1 MFYRLVRGVIG
12 FALRLFYILQVTRKG
27 DDGTGPILYV
37 GNHPNSLLDPALVFA
52 ATDRQVTFLA
62 KEPLFRTLGFG
73 ALLRG
78 LGALPVYRKQDHP
91 GQMEKNEGTLVAAA
105 GALID
110 GKAITIFPEGKSHSD
125 PQLSEIKTGCAR
137 IALRAARGGA
147 AVRIVPIG
155 ITYAQKH
162 RFRSRV
168 QIEVGAPIPV
178 VVPEGLAGDAEVEW
192 VRGLTDQVAD
202 GLKAVTLNLE
212 QWEDLELIE
221 TGEQL
226 YALRIGEAA
235 RDPERLRR
243 FAKGVELLRKEQ
255 PDHFE
260 YLRDE
265 VMSFRRRLQ
274 MVNADPK
281 DLSMQYRRPEVA
293 RFVAR
298 NVGGLLFGFPLFMV
312 GCALFAVPFLLVRY
326 LARLLPLPRDRIATF
341 KFISALIL
349 TPVWQTLLCWLA
361 WRAFGPAG
369 VAIALLGALP
379 LAFFTR
385 YFLERRRAAIADVIT
400 FFVLGSRSR
409 LKARLLVDGEALTT
423 EIEKTVSA
431 LRPRVVGDSLPP
443 PGVRSA

>member
-12 FALRLFYILQVTRKG
+12 FALRLFYILHVTKKG
-27 DDGTGPILYV
+27 DDATGPILYV

-52 ATDRQVTFLA
+52 ATERQVTFLA
-62 KEPLFRTLGFG
+62 KEPLFRTFGFG
-73 ALLRG
+73 LLLKG

-91 GQMEKNEGTLVAAA
+91 GQMEKNEGTLEAAA
-105 GALID
+105 GALIA

-125 PQLSEIKTGCAR
+125 PQMSEIKTGCAR

-155 ITYAQKH
+155 LTYAQKH

-168 QIEVGAPIPV
+168 QIEVGAPIAV
-178 VVPEGLAGDAEVEW
+178 SVPEGLSGDAEVEW
-192 VRGLTDQVAD
+192 VRKLTDQVAD
-202 GLKAVTLNLE
+202 GLRAVTLNLE
-212 QWEDLELIE
+212 QWEDLKLIE

-243 FAKGVELLRKEQ
+243 FAKGLELLRKEQ
-255 PDHFE
+255 PDRLE

-265 VMSFRRRLQ
+265 VMTFRARLD

-281 DLSMQYRRPEVA
+281 DLSMQYRRPQVV
-293 RFVAR
+293 RFAAR
-298 NVGGLLFGFPLFMV
+298 NLGALLFGFPLFLV

-326 LARLLPLPRDRIATF
+326 LARLLPLPKDRIATF
-341 KFISALIL
+341 KFLSALIL
-349 TPVWQTLLCWLA
+349 TPIWQTLLCWLA
-361 WRAFGPAG
+361 WRAWGPAG
-369 VAIALLGALP
+369 VAIALVGALP

-385 YFLERRRAAIADVIT
+385 YFLERRRAAIADVVT

-409 LKARLLVDGEALTT
+409 LKARLLVEGEALST
-423 EIEKTVSA
+423 EIEKTVSE

-443 PGVRSA
+443 AA